1 MARRRHH
8 RSNPRRHHRRR
19 FRRNPGLTR
28 GFTGNI
34 MKGIKGGTGVVLGKA
49 AVRAIP
55 TLVRLPTTGIMG
67 AAVQGITG
75 VLLAPMVSRFLGGEW
90 GTAFLYGAFAAPIE
104 SLIVGMNVPVLGPA
118 LSAYPGEGMGAIPG
132 PGITALAAPAVLP
145 GFTFD
150 EEESALVQ

>member
-1 MARRRHH
+1 MARRH

-19 FRRNPGLTR
+19 FRRNPGFTR
-28 GFTGNI
+28 GLTGNI

-55 TLVRLPTTGIMG
+55 ALVRLPVTGVMG

-75 VLLAPMVSRFLGGEW
+75 VVLAPIVQKFLGGEW

-104 SLIVGMNVPVLGPA
+104 SLIVSMNIPVLGPA
-118 LSAYPGEGMGAIPG
+118 LSSYPGEGLSAIPG
-132 PGITALAAPAVLP
+132 PGISALSAG
-145 GFTFD
+145 GFIED
-150 EEESALVQ
+150 EEVLVQ